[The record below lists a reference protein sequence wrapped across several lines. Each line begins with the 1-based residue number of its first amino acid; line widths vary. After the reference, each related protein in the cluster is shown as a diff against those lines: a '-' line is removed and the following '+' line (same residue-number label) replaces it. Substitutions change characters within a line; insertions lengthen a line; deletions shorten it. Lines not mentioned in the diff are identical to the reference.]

1 MKAIFK
7 YKNSRAWFIVT
18 AIVLALMITINVVG
32 GVVFYDLL
40 CIVLG
45 KGTPVYADDDTSTA
59 AYESD
64 YYNKSDALTKSNQ
77 LNIEF
82 NEEGIVMLKNE
93 DSALPLS
100 SGAKVSVFG
109 KNSVNL
115 VYGGSGSG
123 GTSSDGAKTLYDSL
137 TEAGFTY
144 NTELK
149 KFYDSSD
156 SGSGRADNPSMNSAA
171 IPGLATGETPVNKY
185 TDKLKSSYSNYNDAA
200 LIVFSRIGGEGADLP
215 RTMATEVGG
224 STAVDGARS
233 ASDHYLQLDQNETDL
248 IKYVSNQGFKHIIVI
263 INSNSAM
270 ELGFLDDPTNYAYS
284 SKIDGCLWIG
294 SPGKTGIMALGEVL
308 NGSVN
313 PSGHLV
319 DTYARDL
326 KQSPTWNNF
335 GNNNVKNGD
344 SYLVD
349 GKTQQ
354 YYYVDYEEGIYVG
367 YRYYETRGYTDGETW
382 YNNNVVFPFGYGLSY
397 TTFQYEIVDKSSLPT
412 VMDKSEITVKV
423 RVTNTGSVAGKAVVQ
438 LYATAPYTEGGI
450 EKAYKVLCGFEK
462 TSLLAAGASEEVT
475 ITIDPY
481 TIASYDYNDANKNGF
496 SGYELEAGAYTFSV
510 STDAHNAVETFSC
523 TVAQSIKYETDTT
536 TGTKIENL
544 FEDTDDQLGTTL
556 SRADWDGT
564 WPQTRSDSER
574 TVEKSFI
581 TSLSDYSAY
590 IAAMPAVDTSEV
602 GVDHSTGSNGEDY
615 SNITLRDLVN
625 VDIDDERWEALLDR
639 LSYDDMVNLFNKGA
653 FQTIALLNISKPA
666 TLDTDG
672 PVGWTNFMDQTGTYN
687 NTCSYASECLLGST
701 WNKDILYA
709 MGESVGNEALIG
721 SGGTPYTTWYAPAV
735 NIHRSAFGGR
745 NFEYF
750 SEDGYFSGVMAT
762 YEIKGAMSKG
772 VNPTI
777 KHFALNEQETHRS
790 SNGVLTWATEQSMRE
805 LYLKPFE
812 IAVKQAGV
820 RGIMSSFNRVGTI
833 WAGGDY
839 NLLTKLL
846 KEEWGFNGMIISDYN
861 DGTPY
866 MDCKQMAY
874 AGGNLDLA
882 SRQDY
887 YWTSFSSNS
896 VEDKAVIRRN
906 TKSLLYSIA
915 NSNALNK
922 EVLRYNLP
930 LWMDIMFVVDAAIVV
945 GLGVWGFFAIR
956 SSLKKEKAKAA
967 QPQTETTA

>member
-18 AIVLALMITINVVG
+18 AILLALMIVVNVVG

-45 KGTPVYADDDTSTA
+45 KPLPVYADDDGTTA

-64 YYNKSDALTKSNQ
+64 YYNRSDALTKSNQ

-82 NEEGIVMLKNE
+82 NEEGIVMLKN
-93 DSALPLS
+93 DNNALPLS

-115 VYGGSGSG
+115 VYGGTGSG
-123 GTSSDGAKTLYDSL
+123 GTSSDGATTLYQSL
-137 TEAGFTY
+137 TDAGFVY

-156 SGSGRADNPSMNSAA
+156 SGSGRPDNPSMSSAA
-171 IPGLATGETPVNKY
+171 IPGLATGETPVK
-185 TDKLKSSYSNYNDAA
+185 SYSSKLQSTYANYNDAA
-200 LIVFSRIGGEGADLP
+200 LIVFSRIGAEGADLP

-224 STAVDGARS
+224 STAVEGARS

-248 IKYVSNQGFKHIIVI
+248 IEYVSNQGFKHIIII

-284 SKIDGCLWIG
+284 SKIDGALWIG
-294 SPGKTGIMALGEVL
+294 SPGKTGITALGEIL

-319 DTYARDL
+319 DTYARNL
-326 KQSPTWNNF
+326 KDAPSWNNF
-335 GNNNVKNGD
+335 GNNNIVNGD

-349 GKTQQ
+349 GKAKQ

-367 YRYYETRGYTDGETW
+367 YRYYETRGETEGEAW
-382 YNNNVVFPFGYGLSY
+382 YNQSVVYPFGYGLSY
-397 TTFQYEIVDKSSLPT
+397 TTFQYDLEDSSSLPT
-412 VMDKSEITVKV
+412 VMDKSEFTVKV

-438 LYATAPYTEGGI
+438 LYVTPPYTTGGI
-450 EKAYKVLCGFEK
+450 EKSSKVLCGFEK
-462 TSLLAAGASEEVT
+462 TSLLAAGASEVVE
-475 ITIDPY
+475 ITVDPY
-481 TIASYDYNDANKNGF
+481 NFASYDYNDANKNGYT
-496 SGYELEAGAYTFSV
+496 GYELEAGSYKFSV
-510 STDAHNAVETFSC
+510 STDAHTAVQTFST
-523 TVAQSIKYETDTT
+523 TVAQDIRYETDTA
-536 TGTKIENL
+536 TGTTIENL
-544 FEDTDDQLGTTL
+544 FDDVDDQLGTVL
-556 SRADWDGT
+556 SRADWTGT
-564 WPQTRSDSER
+564 WPQTRSTDER
-574 TVEKSFI
+574 TVTNDFI
-581 TSLSDYSAY
+581 KSLSDYSAY
-590 IAAMPAVDTSEV
+590 IAAMPEVDTSEV

-615 SNITLRDLVN
+615 SQITLRDLVGA
-625 VDIDDERWEALLDR
+625 DYDDEKWEALLDR
-639 LSYDDMVNLFNKGA
+639 LSFDDMLNLFNKGA
-653 FQTIALLNISKPA
+653 FQTVALLNIGKPA

-672 PVGWTNFMDQTGTYN
+672 PVGWTNFMDTTGTYE
-687 NTCSYASECLLGST
+687 NTCSYASECVLGST
-701 WNKDILYA
+701 WNKDIMYA

-721 SGGTPYTTWYAPAV
+721 SNGTPFTTWYAPAV

-750 SEDGYFSGVMAT
+750 SEDGYFSGIMAS
-762 YEIKGAMSKG
+762 YEIQGAMSKG

-790 SNGVLTWATEQSMRE
+790 TTGLLTWATEQSMRE

-812 IAVKQAGV
+812 IAVKQGGV
-820 RGIMSSFNRVGTI
+820 RGVMSSFNRVGTT

-846 KEEWGFNGMIISDYN
+846 KEEWGFKGMIISDYN
-861 DGTPY
+861 DGTSY
-866 MDCKQMAY
+866 MNCKQMAY

-882 SRQDY
+882 SRQDF
-887 YWTSFSSNS
+887 YWTSASSSNKS
-896 VEDKAVIRRN
+896 DVAVLRNN
-906 TKSLLYSIA
+906 TKSLLYAIA

-922 EVLRYNLP
+922 EILRYNLP
-930 LWMDIMFVVDAAIVV
+930 VWMDIMFVVDAVIVA

-956 SSLKKEKAKAA
+956 SSLRKEKKAKADAA
-967 QPQTETTA
+967 QV